1 MQRELADL
9 PAPQRPRV
17 LLVSVD
23 PERDTPAILKAY
35 VQFFDPAFAAATGT
49 ADGVATAAAAFSV
62 PYARVARADGGY
74 TMDHGAG
81 LFFVSPAGA
90 LAAYASP
97 PLDPRVLAR
106 DFRQL
111 VQYYEETHR

>member
-1 MQRELADL
+1 M
-9 PAPQRPRV
+9 
-17 LLVSVD
+17 
-23 PERDTPAILKAY
+23 
-35 VQFFDPAFAAATGT
+35 
-49 ADGVATAAAAFSV
+49 
-62 PYARVARADGGY
+62 PYAKVPRADGGY

>member
-1 MQRELADL
+1 MI
-9 PAPQRPRV
+9 P
-17 LLVSVD
+17 
-23 PERDTPAILKAY
+23 
-35 VQFFDPAFAAATGT
+35 F
-49 ADGVATAAAAFSV
+49 
-62 PYARVARADGGY
+62 ARVSLPGGGY

-90 LAAYASP
+90 LAGYASP

-111 VQYYEETHR
+111 VQFYEETHR